1 MNKHVIRDV
10 AEFVDG
16 LGFIL
21 TVDGTRPLDE
31 LTAAVTSVCARA
43 EEHDGR
49 NAVVLRLRSARPERS
64 WPGRVRIG
72 QVNRWERAVRRVER
86 LAAVTVAVPEGVC
99 GGPALDLL
107 LTTDFRIASPDFRLL
122 LPVNDEHFWP
132 GMAVHRLVDQLG
144 AAQARR
150 LVLWGHEITAEQAVP
165 LGLVNEI
172 AQDPE
177 EALRAAVVMLGQ
189 LSGAEVAVRRNLIL
203 EASATPYE
211 DAIGTHLAACDRE
224 LRRLAR
230 TEESKAWS

>member
-1 MNKHVIRDV
+1 MNEHVARDV
-10 AEFVDG
+10 AEFIDG
-16 LGFIL
+16 LGLIL

-43 EEHDGR
+43 EEDGGR
-49 NAVVLRLRSARPERS
+49 NVVVLRLRSARPDRS

-72 QVNRWERAVRRVER
+72 EVNRWERAVRRVER

-122 LPVNDEHFWP
+122 LPVNNEHFWP
-132 GMAVHRLVDQLG
+132 GMAVHRLVGQLG

-150 LVLWGHEITAEQAVP
+150 LVLWGHEITADQAVS

-172 AQDPE
+172 GHDLE
-177 EALRAAVVMLGQ
+177 EALRAAVVMLGR
-189 LSGAEVAVRRNLIL
+189 LSGAEVAIRRSLIL

-211 DAIGTHLAACDRE
+211 EAIGSHLAACDRE

-230 TEESKAWS
+230 DEESATWS

>member
-1 MNKHVIRDV
+1 MNEHVTGDV
-10 AEFVDG
+10 AEFIDG
-16 LGFIL
+16 LGFIV
-21 TVDGTRPLDE
+21 TVDGTRPLHE
-31 LTAAVTSVCARA
+31 LTASVTSVCARA
-43 EEHDGR
+43 EEAGGR
-49 NAVVLRLRSARPERS
+49 RVVVLRLRSALPDRS

-72 QVNRWERAVRRVER
+72 EVNRWERAVRRVER

-132 GMAVHRLVDQLG
+132 GMAVHRLVGQLG

-150 LVLWGHEITAEQAVP
+150 LVLWGHEITADQAVS

-172 AQDPE
+172 GHDLE
-177 EALRAAVVMLGQ
+177 EALRAAVVMLGR
-189 LSGAEVAVRRNLIL
+189 LSGAEVAVRRSLIL

-211 DAIGTHLAACDRE
+211 EAVGTHLAACDRE

-230 TEESKAWS
+230 DEESATWS

>member
-1 MNKHVIRDV
+1 MNEHVTRDV
-10 AEFVDG
+10 AEFIDG

-31 LTAAVTSVCARA
+31 LTASVTSVCARA
-43 EEHDGR
+43 EEGGGQ
-49 NAVVLRLRSARPERS
+49 NVVVLRLRSAPPDRS

-72 QVNRWERAVRRVER
+72 EVNRWERAVRRVER

-107 LTTDFRIASPDFRLL
+107 LTSDFRIASPDFRLL

-132 GMAVHRLVDQLG
+132 GMAVHRLVAQLG

-150 LVLWGHEITAEQAVP
+150 LVLWGHEITADQAVS

-172 AQDPE
+172 GHDME
-177 EALRAAVVMLGQ
+177 EALRATVVMLGR
-189 LSGAEVAVRRNLIL
+189 LSGAEVAIRRSLIL

-211 DAIGTHLAACDRE
+211 EAIGTHLAACDRE

-230 TEESKAWS
+230 DEETATWS